1 MRRLPLI
8 LIALGLAGF
17 GAVRALDQG
26 VAAERVR
33 REPPAWHFPTVD
45 QLVNSGARVG
55 QPAPV
60 ISGVAQDGRE
70 YELAKL
76 AGDKPVV
83 LAFIKDGC
91 PCFAEA
97 EPYFARLRSA
107 YGERFGF
114 VGVIDGPVEA
124 AGRFA
129 KSVGVSYPV
138 LADPGANAARRY
150 GVTHAVSIVLVRPG
164 GAIDAQWPGYSAE
177 MLLELNRRIARLTE
191 VSEPPLDVAGAPAAI
206 TSGCPFPLP
215 QESKP

>member
-8 LIALGLAGF
+8 LILLGLAGF

-26 VAAERVR
+26 VAGERVR
-33 REPPAWHFPTVD
+33 RERPTWHFPTVD

-55 QPAPV
+55 LPAPA

-70 YELAKL
+70 YELAGF
-76 AGDKPVV
+76 AADKPVV

-97 EPYFARLRSA
+97 EPYFARLRAA
-107 YGERFGF
+107 YRERLGF
-114 VGVIDGPVEA
+114 IGVIDGPTESA
-124 AGRFA
+124 QLFA

-138 LADPGANAARRY
+138 LTDPGASAARNY

-164 GAIDAQWPGYSAE
+164 GTIDTQWPGYSAE
-177 MLLELNRRIARLTE
+177 MLLELNGRVAKLCK
-191 VSEPPLDVAGAPAAI
+191 VSEIPLDVAGAPAAI
-206 TSGCPFPLP
+206 TSGCPFPIP